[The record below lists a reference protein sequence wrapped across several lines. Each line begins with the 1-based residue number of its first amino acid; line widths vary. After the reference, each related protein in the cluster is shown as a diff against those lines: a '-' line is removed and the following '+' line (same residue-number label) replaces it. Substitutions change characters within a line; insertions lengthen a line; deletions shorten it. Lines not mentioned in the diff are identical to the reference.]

1 MKHLWLCIVLL
12 SSAFSAQAE
21 PQDLKSLLQ
30 QVKETRNQEA
40 RINRERET
48 AFKRER
54 DQQARLLAEA
64 KAELA
69 TLQSQ
74 STALRELFDS
84 NEKLLAEREEALRE
98 QSGVLNE
105 LSGVARQSAGELRAV
120 LENSIISAQYP
131 NRGEA
136 LKDFAQSKSLP
147 TLNNLEDLWIAI
159 QQEMTESGE
168 ISRFNTDIINT
179 EGASQQAEVYRIG
192 PFSAI
197 ANGGMLK
204 YLPETG
210 QLAEL
215 PRQPDG
221 EYANLARAWQNHNGN
236 DVVPMVVDPTRGAI
250 LGLLTQAPSL
260 VERVQQGGLV
270 GYIILA
276 LGVIGILV
284 ALARL
289 FWLANVGRKVKAQ
302 MKTDAELRDNNPL
315 GRVLLAPGDDKT
327 ITQDKLES
335 ILDQSILREVPRLER
350 GNNAI
355 KLLAAVAPMLG
366 LLGTVTGMIATFQAV
381 SLFGTGDPKLMAG
394 GISQALMT
402 TLMGLG
408 VAIPL
413 LFAHSMVSS
422 RSKVLINIL
431 DEQSAGLIAKRLS

>member
-48 AFKRER
+48 EFKRER

-64 KAELA
+64 QAELA
-69 TLQSQ
+69 ALQSQ
-74 STALRELFDS
+74 STTLRELFDS

-221 EYANLARAWQNHNGN
+221 NYANLARAWQNHSGN

-260 VERVQQGGLV
+260 FERVQQGGLV

-284 ALARL
+284 ALTRL
-289 FWLANVGRKVKAQ
+289 FWLANVGRKVKFQ

-315 GRVLLAPGDDKT
+315 GRVLLAPGDDKA

-335 ILDQSILREVPRLER
+335 ILDQAILREVPRLER

-413 LFAHSMVSS
+413 LFAHSLVSS